1 MKIFVVGANGQIGRH
16 LIKDLATTRHQVT
29 AGVREVATQSLV
41 KKDNVTYVSFD
52 LTWTIEEMADAFKG
66 CDCCG
71 FAREKLIADR
81 LRRCDQDNDSGRISA
96 CFSLLYD

>member
-41 KKDNVTYVSFD
+41 KKIMSLMFLSIYLDN
-52 LTWTIEEMADAFKG
+52 
-66 CDCCG
+66 
-71 FAREKLIADR
+71 
-81 LRRCDQDNDSGRISA
+81 
-96 CFSLLYD
+96 